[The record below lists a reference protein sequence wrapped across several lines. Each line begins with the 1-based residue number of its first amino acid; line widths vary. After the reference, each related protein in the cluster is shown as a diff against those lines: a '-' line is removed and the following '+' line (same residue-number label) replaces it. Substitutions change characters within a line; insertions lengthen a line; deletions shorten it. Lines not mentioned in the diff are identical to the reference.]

1 MIYWPRILKWQ
12 AGTCVLKMVQF
23 LSAQVFKWEFA
34 CNSRL
39 VYHSIFVPAVDTSI
53 RNTSLF
59 HVLLNHRNFF
69 SVGTHLRIKDLVKP
83 RKIWTS
89 QEIQDTRHLVEDNG
103 PDDLQTKITIVFSSH
118 TKTLILWPSIWH
130 DTTKP
135 EAVLVAYHWAN
146 FWGAVSF
153 RQVLTNGAASSKAC
167 DLELVLTSKLV
178 PCTLPVNSRPFTKR
192 QLISWSQKLFYF
204 H

>member
-1 MIYWPRILKWQ
+1 MGLTTCRQNHHLTGLFGVLYTQ
-12 AGTCVLKMVQF
+12 GTYF
-23 LSAQVFKWEFA
+23 
-34 CNSRL
+34 
-39 VYHSIFVPAVDTSI
+39 
-53 RNTSLF
+53 
-59 HVLLNHRNFF
+59 
-69 SVGTHLRIKDLVKP
+69 
-83 RKIWTS
+83 
-89 QEIQDTRHLVEDNG
+89 
-103 PDDLQTKITIVFSSH
+103 VFSSH

-178 PCTLPVNSRPFTKR
+178 PCTLPVNSRPSQKDNLSVGVKSYFIFTKKQTKYNKKKVTKDLFEVLLLR
-192 QLISWSQKLFYF
+192 IFKKFRNEEDKQLCSRTDFEVKVIILYDE
-204 H
+204 